1 MHENENMD
9 YIEPFQGTNVW
20 SDGMVI
26 PKNANCAGLAN
37 EFINY
42 ILTYDAS
49 YDNSITVGYT
59 SSNLEVS
66 EDIAN
71 GEYDGIGAYTPRS
84 GYDKDEV
91 FRFNEVLV
99 QKLSDLW
106 NKVKIN

>member
-1 MHENENMD
+1 
-9 YIEPFQGTNVW
+9 
-20 SDGMVI
+20 MVI
-26 PKNANCAGLAN
+26 PKNANCAPLAN

-59 SSNLEVS
+59 SSNLQVT
-66 EDIAN
+66 EDIST
-71 GEYDGIGAYTPRS
+71 GDYDGIGAYLPRT

-99 QKLSDLW
+99 QKLSDRW
-106 NKVKIN
+106 NRVKMGSAD